1 VSALRPLLSALCLL
15 LLAPAG
21 RAQRGAGDRTGVISV
36 DAPVLNFRIPTFNRQ
51 NFRSWLLCGAEG
63 RYLNANELAVTNLS
77 LTVFTGDAT
86 NGIVYVFLS
95 PAAVARP
102 DDGEVHGPG
111 LLRLVAQ
118 EFEAT
123 GEDWTY
129 DHREKKISIRKNVRV
144 VFHARLKPL
153 F

>member
-1 VSALRPLLSALCLL
+1 MPALRHALSALCLL
-15 LLAPAG
+15 LLAPG
-21 RAQRGAGDRTGVISV
+21 LRAQLPGGGPPGVISV
-36 DAPVLNFRIPTFNRQ
+36 DAPIINFRIPTFNRQ
-51 NFRSWLLCGAEG
+51 NQRSWLLCGAEG

-86 NGIVYVFLS
+86 NGVEYVFLS

-102 DDGEVHGPG
+102 DDGQVRGAG
-111 LLRLVAQ
+111 LLRVVAPS
-118 EFEAT
+118 FEAT

-144 VFHARLKPL
+144 VFHTPLQRL

>member
-1 VSALRPLLSALCLL
+1 MSALRHALTAFGLL

-21 RAQRGAGDRTGVISV
+21 LAQHGAADRTGVISV
-36 DAPVLNFRIPTFNRQ
+36 DAPVVNFRIPTFNRQ

-102 DDGEVHGPG
+102 NDGVVRGSGPM
-111 LLRLVAQ
+111 RLVAE

-123 GEDWTY
+123 GENWAY

-144 VFHARLKPL
+144 VFHASLRPL